1 LDCRTRRGGGEIE
14 RDGAAPARGW
24 CVRGYNCKW
33 LPGPRGTR
41 SDTGDLRRP
50 LSGGACGK
58 DARHCHSPCTRW
70 RFWRGGA
77 GPRNVLGED
86 WLGDISVAR
95 GQRRQGS
102 IGRRGAGALQYHHH
116 VWSLP
121 CVPGMEHSGGAWQ
134 PFSTMAPRPPARS
147 SSCVQAAGTPWSRD
161 LDFGRRPAACTSTN
175 RAPALVHRYRSS
187 SSRPPTSPRDRSM
200 TRRS

>member
-1 LDCRTRRGGGEIE
+1 VGCLDCRTRRGGGEIE

-121 CVPGMEHSGGAWQ
+121 CVQGMEHSG
-134 PFSTMAPRPPARS
+134 APGSHSQRWRHGRQLDRLHACRQQGRHGLATLISVAGLPRAQVLIARLRS
-147 SSCVQAAGTPWSRD
+147 YTGTEAA
-161 LDFGRRPAACTSTN
+161 AA
-175 RAPALVHRYRSS
+175 ALRLPLVI
-187 SSRPPTSPRDRSM
+187 DR
-200 TRRS
+200 